1 MAKKMKNNPN
11 VMTDGV
17 NFYHKVGEGFK
28 QLHSDCVL
36 SVEEWGARGFSL
48 TPVQEAVKNVR
59 KRKRNTVQK
68 DTESDRVSERDSEDE

>member
-1 MAKKMKNNPN
+1 MAKKMKNNPS

-36 SVEEWGARGFSL
+36 SIEEWGARGFSL

-59 KRKRNTVQK
+59 KRNTVQK
-68 DTESDRVSERDSEDE
+68 DTESDGVSERDSEDE